1 MTCGGSV
8 FRGSGGPVSS
18 TGMVISEWSVPFRA
32 STVSGRKQGRGEGP
46 AGVRGQRPE
55 SDTLW
60 WDTGRSPAPGGQQHP
75 KAGGQAGGRGRSL
88 GRRPPPLGGFSP
100 AAPELLGW

>member
-1 MTCGGSV
+1 MTCGKSV

-18 TGMVISEWSVPFRA
+18 AGMVISEWSVPFRA

-46 AGVRGQRPE
+46 AGVGGQRPE
-55 SDTLW
+55 SDTPCA
-60 WDTGRSPAPGGQQHP
+60 GRSPAPEGQQHP